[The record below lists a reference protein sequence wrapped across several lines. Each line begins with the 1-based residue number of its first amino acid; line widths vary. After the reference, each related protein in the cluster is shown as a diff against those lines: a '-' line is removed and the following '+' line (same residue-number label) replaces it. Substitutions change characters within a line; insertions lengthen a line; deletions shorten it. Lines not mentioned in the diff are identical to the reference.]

1 MPTVKRVT
9 SIRTVCSAM
18 CTSSHR
24 DTFSELHNL
33 IRLYLTV
40 PVTSA
45 TSERAFSTLKR
56 LFTYLRSS
64 MTEQRLNN
72 CAMLHIHKDVVDEME
87 LEPITADFA
96 GANDEHIRYFGS
108 FRS

>member
-1 MPTVKRVT
+1 M
-9 SIRTVCSAM
+9 
-18 CTSSHR
+18 
-24 DTFSELHNL
+24 
-33 IRLYLTV
+33 

-45 TSERAFSTLKR
+45 TSERAFSTLQR

-64 MTEQRLNN
+64 MTERLNK

-87 LEPITADFA
+87 LEPIAADFA
-96 GANDEHIRYFGS
+96 DANDECIWYFGS